1 MFRAHTTH
9 DQQSLFESTQWMD
22 QRIRK
27 KLEKSWAPIF
37 YEHVFRKIDETPF
50 AVLYGTT
57 GNPNF
62 PVNILL
68 SLEYIKHMKSYSD
81 LELLDSF
88 YFDYLVN
95 YAVGVR
101 TIGEMNLAE
110 RTLYYFRERLYDYCL
125 ENPGQDDILFEQFLG
140 LLKEFAVIAGVTLDE
155 QRTDTTYFMS
165 NIKKAGRMS
174 LAYDV
179 LVRAIKAIPAESLT
193 DELSKALD
201 GKFKTDV
208 LYRSKSEDYDSK
220 LTMLLTLCNKALLIL
235 EYDPNTHESE
245 EARIAKRFLSEQSV
259 IGADGKIAAK
269 PKKEISPSSLQS
281 AYDEGATFRKKGN
294 ENHCGYKLEISETC
308 GDENPF
314 QLITDYVV
322 APNNVSDGEML
333 EGRLEKINENT
344 GCMDMYVDGGFHC
357 DGVHQAAEENGI
369 EIHLTNMSGTNPST
383 KMDVSEF
390 DIDKDTNIIIRCP
403 GGHAPI
409 RAGVSNSQTT
419 AHFPHEACRNC
430 EFRDQCHSKEQKK
443 DHVVRIALKAVEVS
457 REREQMKSEIAENT
471 SKRAGIEGTNSALK
485 RTGHDKLDVRG
496 KNKCTIVSALKV
508 TAQNIKRFIKYRQGG
523 YKAKPSDVPR
533 CRIHAPSFA

>member
-1 MFRAHTTH
+1 MFRAHTAH
-9 DQQSLFESTQWMD
+9 DQQSLFESTRWMD

-27 KLEKSWAPIF
+27 KLEMSWAPIF
-37 YEHVFRKIDETPF
+37 YEHVFCKIDEQPF

-68 SLEYIKHMKSYSD
+68 SLEYIKHMKTCSD
-81 LELLDSF
+81 LELLESF

-95 YAVGVR
+95 YAVGIR

-125 ENPGQDDILFEQFLG
+125 ENPGKDDILFDQFLG
-140 LLKEFAVIAGVTLDE
+140 LLKEFAEIAGVALDE

-179 LVRAIKAIPAESLT
+179 LIRAVKAIPAESIT
-193 DELSKALD
+193 EELAKALG

-208 LYRSKSEDYDSK
+208 LYRSKSEDYDGK
-220 LTMLLTLCNKALLIL
+220 LAMLLTLCNKALLIL
-235 EYDPNTHESE
+235 EDDPDTRGSE
-245 EARIAKRFLSEQSV
+245 EAEIAKRFLSEQSV
-259 IGADGKIAAK
+259 IGTDGRIAAK
-269 PKKEISPSSLQS
+269 VKKEISPSSLQS

-314 QLITDYVV
+314 QLITDYAV

-333 EGRLEKINENT
+333 EGRLEKISENT
-344 GCMDMYVDGGFHC
+344 GCTDMYVDGGFHC
-357 DGVHQAAEENGI
+357 GGVHRTAEENGI
-369 EIHLTNMSGTNPST
+369 EIHLTNMSGTKPST

-390 DIDKDTNIIIRCP
+390 EIDEETNVIVRCP
-403 GGHAPI
+403 GGHTPV
-409 RAGVSNSQTT
+409 RAGVGNSQTT
-419 AHFPHEACRNC
+419 AHFPHGACGNC
-430 EFRDQCHSKEQKK
+430 ELRGQCHSKEQKK
-443 DHVVRIALKAVEVS
+443 DCVVRISLKAVEVS
-457 REREQMKSEIAENT
+457 RERKQMKSEIAENT

-485 RTGHDKLDVRG
+485 RSGQDKLDVRG
-496 KNKCTIVSALKV
+496 INKCTIVSGLKV
-508 TAQNIKRFIKYRQGG
+508 TVQNIKRFIKYQQGG
-523 YKAKPSDVPR
+523 YKAKPYDVPR
-533 CRIHAPSFA
+533 SRIHAPTFA